1 MNTNMK
7 LTAKSCTSLLLA
19 LFFLS
24 GNCLWAGKIINPWR
38 VTTAIV
44 KAGGSFEVWFDAD
57 NGQRV
62 NTVTLQGPYNTV
74 TATKTIATG
83 SWVYDQTSSN
93 TYNTKISIAVP
104 IGAPADRYDL
114 ILHTSSGDVKSPRSV
129 KVVKDFK
136 TDYYILHIS
145 DTHAFQYGYDGTLE
159 KISTIVDIANII
171 GPEMVFET
179 GDNLYHPSDARMGQ
193 YFQGDRLRGTK
204 GFDDFN
210 APVFIAAGNHD
221 YEMDKDAKDG
231 NYRAKAIW
239 YNHWWGL
246 QAFHFTYGEGRF
258 MVIND
263 AWDGYDPSW
272 QIADALSWLN
282 AVGRGNFRLGAAH
295 IKNQE
300 MEPFHK
306 GAGFNMVLVGHNH
319 HIASENP
326 ALLGEDHIQYVANSV
341 RDHFEFNL
349 FRVNGATGRCVPVS
363 GPTAQVQVLRN
374 PADIKTPALY
384 QPNLTLE
391 YLRPNDGS
399 CSTNTATVENHYDFE
414 ISPAQ
419 IRFVVPKGSVYAT
432 SAGTIEQAF
441 DGTSFHIVDV
451 SVTVPAHSKTAVSL
465 SAKPAK

>member
-1 MNTNMK
+1 MKIKMKPTMKSYVAIFLILLSTN
-7 LTAKSCTSLLLA
+7 CV
-19 LFFLS
+19 
-24 GNCLWAGKIINPWR
+24 WAGKIINPWR

-44 KAGGSFEVWFDAD
+44 KAGESFEAWFDAD
-57 NGQRV
+57 SGQTV
-62 NTVTLQGPYNTV
+62 NSVTLQGPYNTV
-74 TATKTIATG
+74 TAAKTVTTG
-83 SWVYDQTSSN
+83 RWVYDQTSSN
-93 TYNTKISIAVP
+93 TYNTRITIAVP
-104 IGAPADRYDL
+104 SGVPADRYDL

-129 KVVKDFK
+129 KVVKDFR
-136 TDYYILHIS
+136 TDYYILHLS
-145 DTHAFQYGYDGTLE
+145 DTHAFQHGYDETPE

-179 GDNLYHPSDARMGQ
+179 GDNLYRPSDVRMGQ

-210 APVFIAAGNHD
+210 APVFVAAGNHD
-221 YEMDKDAKDG
+221 YEMDKDAKNG
-231 NYRAKAIW
+231 NYPAKAIW

-246 QAFHFTYGEGRF
+246 QSFHFTYGNGRF

-263 AWDGYDPSW
+263 GWDGYDPSW

-282 AVGRGNFRLGAAH
+282 LVGRGNFRLGSAH

-306 GAGFNMVLVGHNH
+306 GARFNMILVGHNH
-319 HIASENP
+319 HIASQNP
-326 ALLGEDHIQYVANSV
+326 ALLDQDPIQYVANSV

-349 FRVNGATGRCVPVS
+349 FRVNGTTGRCVPVS

-384 QPNLTLE
+384 QPNLTLN

-399 CSTNTATVENHYDFE
+399 SSTNTATIENHFDFE
-414 ISPAQ
+414 ISPAR
-419 IRFVVPKGSVYAT
+419 IRFVLPKGAVYAA

-441 DGTSFHIVDV
+441 DGTSFDIVDV
-451 SVTVPAHSKTAVSL
+451 SVPVQPHSKTAVSL
-465 SAKPAK
+465 SAKSAK